1 MVLKDEILCFRFIGG
16 SARYYVEQRLQ
27 KYQGRFVLDQTITK
41 KIKVGIN
48 ANYTYSKKYGTIV
61 SESQTSPTAS
71 LMYALWG
78 TVQWQVSMTVI
89 C

>member
-1 MVLKDEILCFRFIGG
+1 MLNSGYK
-16 SARYYVEQRLQ
+16 

-78 TVQWQVSMTVI
+78 YRPVAGVNDSDLLNDLYDESTDPTFL
-89 C
+89 